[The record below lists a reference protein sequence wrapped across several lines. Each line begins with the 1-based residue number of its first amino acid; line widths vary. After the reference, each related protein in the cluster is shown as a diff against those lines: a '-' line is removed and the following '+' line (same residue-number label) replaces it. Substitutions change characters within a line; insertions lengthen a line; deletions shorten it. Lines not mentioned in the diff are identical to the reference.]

1 MLLSRMDTGT
11 RESHALVLA
20 NCKIRMCYSMLEI
33 SQQLLFALVMRPHYA
48 LDGALFLLFLRP
60 SFGFLSDLLPKQ
72 GIASA
77 HILGSKP

>member
-1 MLLSRMDTGT
+1 MHWLMQTAKSACVT
-11 RESHALVLA
+11 
-20 NCKIRMCYSMLEI
+20 YSMLEI
-33 SQQLLFALVMRPHYA
+33 SQQLLFAWVMRPHYTL
-48 LDGALFLLFLRP
+48 LDGALFLRP